1 MSEETLFPASAAV
14 PGQKASR
21 AAYAQVA
28 ARMQGFD
35 WFGEYQELRSMGLDW
50 RKAVAV
56 AWRASSG
63 LNRKPATQAELA
75 LLMGLK
81 SDRTIRKWFEESPE
95 LEELV
100 ATVQAAPLFQHR
112 RDVIKALVAS
122 ASTEAPANAADRRL
136 FFQLTGDLEEKS
148 QHRLVGSDAEPVRVQ
163 AVTADL
169 SKLATDELMR
179 LRELVAKATAHEA
192 AQPG

>member
-75 LLMGLK
+75 ALMGLK
-81 SDRTIRKWFEESPE
+81 SDRTIRKWFEDSPE

-112 RDVIKALVAS
+112 RDVIGALVAS
-122 ASTEAPANAADRRL
+122 ACTEAPANAADRRL

-148 QHRLVGSDAEPVRVQ
+148 QHRLVGGAEPVRVQ

-169 SKLATDELMR
+169 SRLATDELMR
-179 LRELVAKATAHEA
+179 LRELVAKATPDEA